1 MWRNSTLRPARRA
14 RHLLFCGLVLR
25 LTRQPLLLTSLAVLA
40 ILPTAGFV
48 HLPHPG
54 SDTGSSATVALDASH
69 AEQSPHLESSA
80 LAHVAP
86 CSLCLLQRQ
95 ARELAKA
102 PARTAPLLAAPGAP
116 LLSERLAVTRRIDAQ
131 GARAPP
137 FS

>member
-1 MWRNSTLRPARRA
+1 
-14 RHLLFCGLVLR
+14 LVSR

-40 ILPTAGFV
+40 ILPTAGLV

-54 SDTGSSATVALDASH
+54 GDTGSSATVALDASH

-80 LAHVAP
+80 LVHVAP

-102 PARTAPLLAAPGAP
+102 PAQSGPLLAAPDGP
-116 LLSERLAVTRRIDAQ
+116 LLPERLDVTRHIGAQ

>member
-1 MWRNSTLRPARRA
+1 VAGFYAAPAQHA
-14 RHLLFCGLVLR
+14 RHLLFYAPVSR
-25 LTRQPLLLTSLAVLA
+25 LARQPLLLTTLAVLA
-40 ILPTAGFV
+40 ILPTAGLV

-54 SDTGSSATVALDASH
+54 GDTGSTTTVALDASH

-86 CSLCLLQRQ
+86 CALCLVQRQ

-102 PARTAPLLAAPGAP
+102 PAQTGPLLAAAGNP
-116 LLSERLAVTRRIDAQ
+116 LASERLAVTRRIGAQ